1 MARDAEGVGPQPR
14 QLSRRHHPFLPRN
27 RRRRARLAGRARRR
41 ALSRP
46 DLSQLQQGRE
56 RCRRR
61 FGQHARRQHP
71 ADMGGRQRRALRE
84 GADILRAR
92 IRHHRPRHLGGAAGH
107 AAGTDERQSRTF
119 RARRGAPR
127 QSRSGLTRKDKR
139 RMGVGI
145 GLGCAEFPFSGA
157 AAYWR
162 WIDMCEAGGVDSIW
176 QTDRIVG
183 HQPFLESMTTMAAL
197 AGRTRRMRVGMNVV
211 SLTFRDPVL
220 LAKQCAT
227 IDMLSDGRLLPAF
240 GIGSPLAPEWEALGM
255 DTKTRGRKTDE
266 CLEIIRRLWREE
278 SVDFSGTFYK
288 LKRVTIAPKPVQP
301 DLPMWIGGSSD
312 AAIRRTARI
321 GTGWQAGGGPPAEAG
336 RGGGAVKA
344 RDT

>member
-1 MARDAEGVGPQPR
+1 
-14 QLSRRHHPFLPRN
+14 
-27 RRRRARLAGRARRR
+27 
-41 ALSRP
+41 
-46 DLSQLQQGRE
+46 
-56 RCRRR
+56 
-61 FGQHARRQHP
+61 
-71 ADMGGRQRRALRE
+71 MGGRQRRALRE

-92 IRHHRPRHLGGAAGH
+92 VRHHRPCHLGSAAGH
-107 AAGTDERQSRTF
+107 AARADERQSRTL
-119 RARRGAPR
+119 RARRGAAR
-127 QSRSGLTRKDKR
+127 QSRSRGGLGRKEGR

-145 GLGCAEFPFSGA
+145 GLGCAEFPFSCA

-176 QTDRIVG
+176 QTDRIVSR
-183 HQPFLESMTTMAAL
+183 QPFLESMTTMAAL
-197 AGRTRRMRVGMNVV
+197 AGRTRRMRFGMDVV
-211 SLTFRDPVL
+211 ALAFRDPVL

-240 GIGSPLAPEWEALGM
+240 GIGSPLAPEWQALGM

-278 SVDFSGTFYK
+278 SVDLSGALYE
-288 LKRVTIAPKPVQP
+288 LKGVTIAPKPVQP

-321 GTGWQAGGGPPAEAG
+321 GTGWQAGGDSA
-336 RGGGAVKA
+336 GGAGGLVGRVQGA
-344 RDT
+344 APPG